1 MEAIE
6 VCLICLLFCIRFL
19 SLTLLFM
26 IWSYLRN
33 KSLNMQTLKDEMM
46 KEVIWSSLP
55 MTIANDF
62 VCIGIGPIPKVIAT
76 FVIYTRKI
84 MAAYFF
90 LQIFVTVMVK
100 YGIIFY
106 GSYIALIEDRAI
118 VKYSRIT
125 CSVGAI
131 LFNIGHLV
139 EADLT
144 KTSNFLALTTGMH
157 QKFTDSNLNE
167 NKILYFLVIIDLI
180 AVILVHIKI
189 EIYKRE
195 EISAGLHLSEYTIN
209 TRRKVVGVIFISAL
223 LIVSRYISPF
233 DNYIERLMQYSITQ
247 FMFVVIIPFFM
258 IVKNENL
265 FHYVSV
271 KFKCYNN
278 NIHSLNV

>member
-1 MEAIE
+1 
-6 VCLICLLFCIRFL
+6 
-19 SLTLLFM
+19 M

-55 MTIANDF
+55 MTIANDL
-62 VCIGIGPIPKVIAT
+62 VCIGVGPIPKVMAI
-76 FVIYTRKI
+76 FVIYTRKV

-90 LQIFVTVMVK
+90 LQIFVTVVVK

-106 GSYIALIEDRAI
+106 GSYIALIDDRAI
-118 VKYSRIT
+118 VKFSRIS

-131 LFNIGHLV
+131 LFNVGLLV
-139 EADLT
+139 EADVT
-144 KTSNFLALTTGMH
+144 KNPNFLALTTGMH
-157 QKFTDSNLNE
+157 QKGPDFVLNE
-167 NKILYFLVIIDLI
+167 NKIVYVLVIIDLI

-195 EISAGLHLSEYTIN
+195 EILAGLHWSEYTIDA
-209 TRRKVVGVIFISAL
+209 RRKVVGVIFISAL
-223 LIVSRYISPF
+223 LVLSRYVSPF
-233 DNYIERLMQYSITQ
+233 DNHIERLMQYTITQ
-247 FMFVVIIPFFM
+247 FMVVVIIPFFM

>member
-1 MEAIE
+1 
-6 VCLICLLFCIRFL
+6 
-19 SLTLLFM
+19 M
-26 IWSYLRN
+26 IWSYLKN

-62 VCIGIGPIPKVIAT
+62 VCIGIGPIPEVIAT

-90 LQIFVTVMVK
+90 LQIFATVMVK

-131 LFNIGHLV
+131 LFNVGHLV
-139 EADLT
+139 ETDVT
-144 KTSNFLALTTGMH
+144 KNSNFLALTTGMH
-157 QKFTDSNLNE
+157 QKFTDSTLSE
-167 NKILYFLVIIDLI
+167 NKILYVLVIIDLI

-195 EISAGLHLSEYTIN
+195 EISAGLNLSEYTIN
-209 TRRKVVGVIFISAL
+209 TRRKVVGVIFISTL
-223 LIVSRYISPF
+223 LIFSRYISPF
-233 DNYIERLMQYSITQ
+233 DNHIERLMQYTITQ

-258 IVKNENL
+258 IVKNEKL
-265 FHYVSV
+265 FHYVSL
-271 KFKCYNN
+271 KFKCRNN

>member
-1 MEAIE
+1 
-6 VCLICLLFCIRFL
+6 
-19 SLTLLFM
+19 
-26 IWSYLRN
+26 
-33 KSLNMQTLKDEMM
+33 
-46 KEVIWSSLP
+46 
-55 MTIANDF
+55 MTFGNDF
-62 VCIGIGPIPKVIAT
+62 VCIGIGPIHEVIAT

-139 EADLT
+139 EEDVT
-144 KTSNFLALTTGMH
+144 KNSNFLALTTGMY

-167 NKILYFLVIIDLI
+167 NRILYVLVIIDLI
-180 AVILVHIKI
+180 AVILVVHIRI

-195 EISAGLHLSEYTIN
+195 EISAGLNWSEYTIN
-209 TRRKVVGVIFISAL
+209 TRRKVVGVIFISTL
-223 LIVSRYISPF
+223 LIFSRYISPF
-233 DNYIERLMQYSITQ
+233 DNHIERLMQYSITQ
-247 FMFVVIIPFFM
+247 FMFVVIIPLFM

>member
-1 MEAIE
+1 
-6 VCLICLLFCIRFL
+6 
-19 SLTLLFM
+19 M

-33 KSLNMQTLKDEMM
+33 KSLNMQTLKDEMI

-55 MTIANDF
+55 MTIANDL
-62 VCIGIGPIPKVIAT
+62 VCIGIGPIPKDMAI
-76 FVIYTRKI
+76 FIIYTRKV

-90 LQIFVTVMVK
+90 LQIFVTVIVK

-106 GSYIALIEDRAI
+106 GSYIALIEDGAI
-118 VKYSRIT
+118 VIYSRIT
-125 CSVGAI
+125 CSIGAI

-189 EIYKRE
+189 EIYKRDE
-195 EISAGLHLSEYTIN
+195 NLAGLHWSEYTID

-223 LIVSRYISPF
+223 LILSRYISPLGNHI
-233 DNYIERLMQYSITQ
+233 DRLMQYTITQ
-247 FMFVVIIPFFM
+247 FMFLVIIPFFM
-258 IVKNENL
+258 IVKNEKL
-265 FHYVSV
+265 FHYVSL
-271 KFKCYNN
+271 KFKCHNN
-278 NIHSLNV
+278 NVHSMNV

>member
-1 MEAIE
+1 
-6 VCLICLLFCIRFL
+6 
-19 SLTLLFM
+19 M
-26 IWSYLRN
+26 IWSYLKN
-33 KSLNMQTLKDEMM
+33 KSLNMQTLKDEMI

-62 VCIGIGPIPKVIAT
+62 VCIGIGPIPEDIAT

-118 VKYSRIT
+118 VNYSRIT

-131 LFNIGHLV
+131 LFNVGHLV
-139 EADLT
+139 EADVT
-144 KTSNFLALTTGMH
+144 KNSNFLALITGTH

-167 NKILYFLVIIDLI
+167 NKVLYVLVIIDLI

-195 EISAGLHLSEYTIN
+195 EILAGLNWSEYTIN
-209 TRRKVVGVIFISAL
+209 TRRKVVGVIFISTL
-223 LIVSRYISPF
+223 LIFSRYISPF
-233 DNYIERLMQYSITQ
+233 DNHIERLMQYSITQ

>member
-1 MEAIE
+1 
-6 VCLICLLFCIRFL
+6 
-19 SLTLLFM
+19 
-26 IWSYLRN
+26 
-33 KSLNMQTLKDEMM
+33 MM

-55 MTIANDF
+55 MTIANDL
-62 VCIGIGPIPKVIAT
+62 VCIGVGPIPKVMAI
-76 FVIYTRKI
+76 FVIYTRKV

-90 LQIFVTVMVK
+90 LQIFVTVVVK

-106 GSYIALIEDRAI
+106 GSYIALIDDRAI
-118 VKYSRIT
+118 VKFSRIS

-131 LFNIGHLV
+131 LFNVGLLV
-139 EADLT
+139 EADVT
-144 KTSNFLALTTGMH
+144 KNPNFLALTTGMH
-157 QKFTDSNLNE
+157 QKGPDFVLNE
-167 NKILYFLVIIDLI
+167 NKIVYVLVIIDLI

-189 EIYKRE
+189 EKIL
-195 EISAGLHLSEYTIN
+195 AGFHLSEYTID

-223 LIVSRYISPF
+223 LVLSRYVSPF
-233 DNYIERLMQYSITQ
+233 DNHIERLMQYTINQ